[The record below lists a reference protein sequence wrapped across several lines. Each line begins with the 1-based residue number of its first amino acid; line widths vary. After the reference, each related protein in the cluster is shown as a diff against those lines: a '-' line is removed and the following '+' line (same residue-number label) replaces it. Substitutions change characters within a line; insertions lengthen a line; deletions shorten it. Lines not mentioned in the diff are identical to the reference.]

1 MVDRAS
7 NDRASC
13 KKNNGTTM
21 NRTQQTINQ
30 QLEAL
35 LAGKHGGSHCGHPDP
50 IGASIANDVMPCL
63 VEAVPNECRPCEGG
77 DSFITQGRGT
87 FGNGS
92 SRSPIDFS
100 FIFFSDSNQSAEN
113 KYQLV
118 FDIAAFADD
127 HEFTAVWLPERH
139 FHPFG
144 GIYPNPSILA
154 AAIAVKTKHIRLR
167 SGSVVLPLHHPA
179 EVVEGWS
186 MVDNLSNGRVDL
198 GFASG
203 WNPNDFITTPDTY
216 QNRKQVWHDRI
227 PMVQKLWQG
236 ESISFLNGNGKETAV
251 QIYPKP
257 IQETLNIWL
266 VVTKSD
272 ESFHYAGTQ
281 GYNILTML
289 QGIDLDELGKKIQIY
304 RSARVANG
312 FSPLEGKVTLMLHT
326 LVHED
331 LAQVESAVREP
342 FTQYI
347 KSALSGHIEGMKE
360 RPTEQEINKIVDYSY
375 QRYFSTGALFG
386 SVDDAMNVVEK
397 AISVGVNEIACLMDF
412 GIHSALVLESLPY
425 LHRLKIAVAQ
435 SSRCREAV
443 STSRDLFAGSRDL
456 ASVLDPANKSRDV
469 DTSTAEPIA
478 IVGLH
483 GFLPQA
489 MNIQDFWQYLDKDQ
503 SVLTETPESR
513 FDWRAYYDPTGQDSN
528 KMRTNLGGFIPNI
541 QDFDPAFFGILP
553 QDAELI
559 DPQQRLLLMSVY
571 KTIEDAGYHWHDL
584 KGSRTGVFIAIEDN
598 EYLQYLRKNN
608 VDLGTN
614 GFNHHPSMAAN
625 RISYFFDFRG
635 PSEIVNTM
643 CSSAA
648 VAIHHAATAIARG
661 EIELAIVG
669 GARILLDPEPWIGL
683 SRMNVLSTSNTVRSF
698 GENADGYLRAEGVAS
713 ILLKPLS
720 LAERD
725 NDNIYA
731 VIKSSAVNYNGQ
743 GGMSMAAPNMKSHID
758 VIKTCYKKA
767 GIDVREVGYIEA
779 QGMGNQVG
787 DLAEWEACNRALEQ
801 LAVENQLSLE
811 PGYCR
816 VSTLKPMIGHMESV
830 SALGALFKIIRSI
843 HTNTLH
849 KILNLETIN
858 PYLNTENRPCR
869 LLSKT
874 EVWPAKATP
883 RLAALHSYGSGGSN
897 AHILI
902 EEYKNT
908 KAERNTKIT
917 PYKFNNSRCWIDLKQ
932 SSKPSLSTNKI
943 TTDTRKRICVIGAG
957 PSGLVMAKS
966 LLEEGHC
973 PVVFEKQSTLG
984 GLWVLNENKTAGA
997 YKKTR
1002 FQSSKFTSVF
1012 SDFYVDD
1019 IKNNFF
1025 TVKDVQHY
1033 LERYA
1038 EHFHLNS
1045 SLHYHNEVI
1054 SVQERGNQWEV
1065 LVKKDDN
1072 ISEHIFDGVALC
1084 QGSFWQPNFPFFKG
1098 LDEFTG
1104 KVIHSSQYFDNTIF
1118 QGKRVLVVGNGVSAM
1133 DIAEEAA
1140 LVAETV
1146 QWSRRS
1152 TKLILPRMVGFVP
1165 NDCQSAASLLI
1176 EKNRTNIIERLKLSM
1191 PDYYQAYLKSGLLP
1205 SQEAFM
1211 KNPIVHINDGIIQ
1224 LVADGKV
1231 IAKGPIEY
1239 FNEKGCVFSEDHDG
1253 SEQFDIIVFCTGYK
1267 NFGSEDARYAYIK
1280 NISVAHDFSMGMF
1293 YEKNPTLVNTS
1304 VLPIAFIGSFYFLEM
1319 VARWYAQL
1327 LSGQCLL
1334 TDAEKKSRI
1343 TEDNYLIMGPISNV
1357 LFGMRLGLFP
1367 NPAEEF
1373 KAFWQLLNYPAF
1385 PMIHRLRGPHSHEQA
1400 SLQLKQFV
1408 QTSYVKTEEGSD
1420 ELKELKYCILAGL
1433 GKRNLDSLLLKQEI
1447 NEAEYR
1453 EAQNRIDCPF
1463 ILDWSAQY
1471 INSVKVKKSPK
1482 ITNVQG
1488 LFIHRLTEIVATIL
1502 RINASDLNAL
1512 KNLSEYGFDSISLT
1526 GLAREIVLSY
1536 PFIKLAPS
1544 TFLEYSNVHDLA
1556 CFLYEKYEQELQQ
1569 VPMIGMENATET
1581 YRSIRQYPE
1590 LVVLNEGKRGVSPTF
1605 WFHAALG
1612 TVQMYS
1618 PLAQTLNRDLP
1629 FYAIAAKGIMDEQS
1643 PCDNLVEMAAYYSK
1657 ILLSINQGASFQLGG
1672 YSQGGVLAYEVARQL
1687 QLAGEDVN
1695 HIVMI
1700 DAPFP
1705 PVITFLSEQHRHLLT
1720 LLNLLQMHHLGTWAD
1735 IQDYHLDD
1743 VDDVDDDILNYLTR
1757 VGLQKGLPW
1766 SAEHLRSLLEKY
1778 SEVSDAN
1785 LRAMHGYTAA
1795 PLPFPKQLQCY
1806 YFQRHNE
1813 KQFFG
1818 ESLSHI
1824 DEFNQ
1829 QNTFYQQSNCANR
1842 WPILLPNFNLYPT
1855 PSADHFSFFDSP
1867 AVLKIISAVC
1877 NKLYGVEQGVE
1888 ESLI

>member
-1 MVDRAS
+1 
-7 NDRASC
+7 
-13 KKNNGTTM
+13 M
-21 NRTQQTINQ
+21 NRTHQTINQ
-30 QLEAL
+30 QLDAL
-35 LAGKHGGSHCGHPDP
+35 LAGAHGDNNVVQTSLSSSMDNSQGTADP
-50 IGASIANDVMPCL
+50 SAREDEVKKGGAY
-63 VEAVPNECRPCEGG
+63 
-77 DSFITQGRGT
+77 
-87 FGNGS
+87 
-92 SRSPIDFS
+92 SPMDFS

-118 FDIAAFADD
+118 FDIVAFADE

-154 AAIAVKTKHIRLR
+154 AAIAIQTKHIRLR

-179 EVVEGWS
+179 EVVEAWS

-203 WNPNDFITTPDTY
+203 WNPNDFVTTPDTY

-227 PMVQKLWQG
+227 PMVQKLWRG

-257 IQETLNIWL
+257 IQKTLNIWL

-281 GYNILTML
+281 GYHILTML

-304 RSARVANG
+304 RSARLANG

-331 LAQVESAVREP
+331 LARVESAVREP

-347 KSALSGHIEGMKE
+347 KSALSGHIEGMKD
-360 RPTEQEINKIVDYSY
+360 RPSEQEINKIVDYSY

-386 SVDDAMNVVEK
+386 SVEDAMKVVEK

-412 GIHSALVLESLPY
+412 GIDSALVKESLPY
-425 LHRLKIAVAQ
+425 LHRLKTAVAQ
-435 SSRCREAV
+435 A
-443 STSRDLFAGSRDL
+443 F
-456 ASVLDPANKSRDV
+456 ANKKAIQE
-469 DTSTAEPIA
+469 DTHKISLPRSAEPIA

-489 MNIQDFWQYLDKDQ
+489 MDIQDFWQYLDRDQ
-503 SVLTETPESR
+503 SVLTEIPASR
-513 FDWRAYYDPTGQDSN
+513 FDWREYFDPTGQDVN

-541 QDFDPAFFGILP
+541 HDFDPAFFGILP
-553 QDAELI
+553 QDADLI

-571 KTIEDAGYHWHDL
+571 KTIEDAGYHMDDL

-614 GFNHHPSMAAN
+614 GFHHHPSMAAN
-625 RISYFFDFRG
+625 RISYFFDWRG

-648 VAIHHAATAIARG
+648 VAIHHATNAIARG
-661 EIELAIVG
+661 DIDLAIVG
-669 GARILLDPEPWIGL
+669 GARIILDPEPLIGL

-720 LAERD
+720 VAERN
-725 NDNIYA
+725 NDQIYA

-743 GGMSMAAPNMKSHID
+743 GGMSMAAPNKASHID
-758 VIKTCYKKA
+758 VIKTCYKQA
-767 GIDVREVGYIEA
+767 GVDVREVEYIEA

-787 DLAEWEACNRALEQ
+787 DLAEWESCNRALEQ
-801 LAVENQLSLE
+801 LAVEHQITLE

-830 SALGALFKIIRSI
+830 SAFGALFKIIRSLQ
-843 HTNTLH
+843 TNTLH
-849 KILNLETIN
+849 KILNLEAIN
-858 PYLNTENRPCR
+858 PYLNRENRPCR
-869 LLSKT
+869 LLLET
-874 EVWPAKATP
+874 EVWPVKATP
-883 RLAALHSYGSGGSN
+883 RLAGLHSYGSGGSN

-902 EEYKNT
+902 EEYKHS
-908 KAERNTKIT
+908 ERKNKIT
-917 PYKFNNSRCWIDLKQ
+917 PYQFNNIRCWIDLKQ
-932 SSKPSLSTNKI
+932 PSKPAPSEPINHP
-943 TTDTRKRICVIGAG
+943 DVRKRICVIGAG

-997 YKKTR
+997 YQKTQ

-1012 SDFYVDD
+1012 SDFYVDE

-1025 TVKDVQHY
+1025 TVNDVQHY

-1038 EHFHLNS
+1038 EHFQLNAYI
-1045 SLHYHNEVI
+1045 HYHNEVI
-1054 SVQERGNQWEV
+1054 SVQEKGHQWEI
-1065 LVKKDDN
+1065 LVKKDDT
-1072 ISEHIFDGVALC
+1072 ISTHIFDGVALC
-1084 QGSFWQPNFPFFKG
+1084 QGSFWQPNFPSFKG
-1098 LDEFTG
+1098 LEEYTG
-1104 KVIHSSQYFDNTIF
+1104 KVIHSGQYFDNTMF
-1118 QGKRVLVVGNGVSAM
+1118 EGKRVLVVGNGVSAM
-1133 DIAEEAA
+1133 DIAEDAA
-1140 LVAETV
+1140 LVAEKV
-1146 QWSRRS
+1146 LWSRRS

-1176 EKNRTNIIERLKLSM
+1176 ETNRTNIIERLKTSM
-1191 PDYYQAYLKSGLLP
+1191 PDYYQAYLKSGILP
-1205 SQEAFM
+1205 SQEAFLN
-1211 KNPIVHINDGIIQ
+1211 NPIVHINDGIIQ

-1231 IAKGPIEY
+1231 IAKGPIDY
-1239 FNEKGCVFSEDHDG
+1239 FNEKGCVFSEEHDVA
-1253 SEQFDIIVFCTGYK
+1253 EQFDIVVFCTGYK
-1267 NFGSEDARYAYIK
+1267 NFGSDDARYTYIK
-1280 NISVAHDFSMGMF
+1280 HISVAQDFSMGIF

-1343 TEDNYLIMGPISNV
+1343 TDDHYLIMGPISNV

-1385 PMIHRLRGPHSHEQA
+1385 PMIQRLRGPHHHDQA
-1400 SLQLKQFV
+1400 PLQLKQFV
-1408 QTSYVKTEEGSD
+1408 QTSYVKTEDASD
-1420 ELKELKYCILAGL
+1420 ELKDLKYRILAGL
-1433 GKRNLDSLLLKQEI
+1433 GNPILKTLLFKQEI
-1447 NEAEYR
+1447 NETEYR
-1453 EAQNRIDCPF
+1453 EALNRVDCPL
-1463 ILDWSAQY
+1463 ILDWTAQY
-1471 INSVKVKKSPK
+1471 IQSAKVARSCKIVDSVPGSNTLSLMASQVRKDEISKTMTETK
-1482 ITNVQG
+1482 IVNHQG
-1488 LFIHRLTEIVATIL
+1488 LLIQQLTEIVATIL
-1502 RINASDLNAL
+1502 RIDASSLNVV

-1556 CFLYEKYEQELQQ
+1556 CFLYEKYEHEFKQH
-1569 VPMIGMENATET
+1569 PKTGMKN
-1581 YRSIRQYPE
+1581 SIEKQCTIREYPE
-1590 LVVLNEGKRGVSPTF
+1590 LVVLNEGKEGTLPTF

-1618 PLAQTLNRDLP
+1618 PLAHELSQDLP
-1629 FYAIAAKGIMDEQS
+1629 FYAIAAKGIMDEQAA
-1643 PCDNLVEMAAYYSK
+1643 CDNLVEMAAHYSQM
-1657 ILLSINQGASFQLGG
+1657 LLSVNQGESFQLGG

-1687 QLAGEDVN
+1687 QLAGEKVK

-1705 PVITFLSEQHRHLLT
+1705 PVITFLSEKYRHLLT

-1735 IQDYHLDD
+1735 IQAYCLDNI
-1743 VDDVDDDILNYLTR
+1743 DDDILSHLTR
-1757 VGLQKGLPW
+1757 VGMQKGLPW

-1795 PLPFPKQLQCY
+1795 PLPFPKQLECY
-1806 YFQRHNE
+1806 YFQRSHE
-1813 KQFFG
+1813 KQFFA

-1829 QNTFYQQSNCANR
+1829 QNTFYQHSNCANR
-1842 WPILLPNFNLYPT
+1842 WPILLPNFHLYHT
-1855 PSADHFSFFDSP
+1855 QSADHFSFFDDL
-1867 AVLKIISAVC
+1867 AVLKMISTLC
-1877 NKLYGVEQGVE
+1877 NKLYGTEKYVK
-1888 ESLI
+1888 ESLV